1 MKLATF
7 LLAVAC
13 VAAAPRV
20 LAQSADVSISGRIL
34 PEACDVQLGNG
45 GVADLGIINAAT
57 LNSSTYTDLDPV
69 SLTLAVCCGSP
80 VLLAFEGND
89 NRHESAAYTNMYGMG
104 LTPESERIGGVELSL
119 GNVTVDGV
127 PGYGTASSDSGA
139 TWDAS
144 SAAPLS
150 DMPPN
155 RLRGFAKELGVV
167 DGPAP
172 TTTLQGNVVIGARI
186 QPTEVLRLKGE
197 ADISGSISLN
207 VIYL

>member
-20 LAQSADVSISGRIL
+20 LAQSADVSITGRIL

-45 GVADLGIINAAT
+45 GVADLGIINAAQ

-69 SLTLAVCCGSP
+69 SLTLAVSCGSP
-80 VLLAFEGND
+80 VRLAFEGTD
-89 NRHESAAYTNMYGMG
+89 NRYESAAYTNMYGMG
-104 LTPESERIGGVELSL
+104 LTPESERIGGVELSF
-119 GNVTVDGV
+119 GNVTVDGA

-150 DMPPN
+150 DMAPN

-167 DGPAP
+167 DGPSP
-172 TTTLQGNVVIGARI
+172 TTTLQGNLVVGARI
-186 QPTEVLRLKGE
+186 QPTDVLRLTGE
-197 ADISGSISLN
+197 VDINGSVTLN
-207 VIYL
+207 LIYL